1 MVWFVLAEIFTLLL
15 DVLAL
20 RGQSEHEKDI
30 EILLLR
36 QQLRIVE
43 RKQRRPCRLSR
54 GEKLGLAVL
63 TARLKAVTTGGRSR
77 LREVIRLVQPE
88 TVLKWHRE
96 LVRRKWAYAQPTKP
110 RGNAPLDAALESLI
124 IKLARENPRFGAK
137 KLVGELRKLGYRVAR
152 SWF

>member
-1 MVWFVLAEIFTLLL
+1 MVWLVLAELFAVVL

-43 RKQRRPCRLSR
+43 RKKRRPCGLPR
-54 GEKLGLAVL
+54 GGQLGLAGL
-63 TARLKAVTTGGRSR
+63 TARLKASTSGGRRR

-96 LVRRKWAYAQPTKP
+96 LVRRKWTYAQPTKR
-110 RGNAPLDAALESLI
+110 RGNAPLDAALEALI
-124 IKLARENPRFGAK
+124 VRLTRENPRFGAK
-137 KLVGELRKLGYRVAR
+137 KLVGE
-152 SWF
+152 